1 MAPLGLLGRGEN
13 LAMRFIKKSARKAP
27 RVSLVLLD
35 WSVRESFHLL
45 NYLSQQTASRDDF
58 EVIIIEYYSRI
69 SPALKAVEDQVDTW
83 LVLDVPENCY
93 YHKHLMYNAGIVAAR
108 GDIIMIGDSDAMVKP
123 TFIETIIKRFDSD
136 AKLVFHIDQFRNLR
150 RDFYPFNYPS
160 FDDVLGVGCINNVD
174 GKTAGVLNTVDPI
187 HSRNYGACMC
197 ARRDDMIA
205 IGGADMHIDY
215 LGHICGPYDM
225 TFRLI
230 NYGRRELWDHSEFT
244 YHTWHP
250 GQAGADNYLGPHD
263 GRHMSTTSL
272 EALTSGRITPLD
284 ENEAIRMLRTGA
296 THDPDEALAKVIP
309 DGIEINWDLKYV
321 EANASHLRFAN
332 YRVPLGVFKGFRI
345 VSEFGRILAYPLAER
360 RSELGGETE
369 RAIYEGSAEQEV
381 KAMIVAAMPPAVS
394 GLNWLT
400 PLYILPFSVG
410 RLIAALSQRL
420 PIPAS
425 RHVKT
430 IVGFL
435 GAPFAFIA
443 LVLFVPA
450 PLVGKVR
457 RMRRD
462 NVAAVETLDNMAA
475 TLHNLTKWGLPAG
488 PAELPVVLTNERRA
502 FYYLKILRFLKLTP
516 PMIVRRAGSVEGVER
531 VLTELEDRGWSGQ
544 LLIPSDLFNRFHAAI
559 APARAAEHL
568 IVM

>member
-1 MAPLGLLGRGEN
+1 
-13 LAMRFIKKSARKAP
+13 MRFIKRSTRKAP

-45 NYLSQQTASRDDF
+45 NYLSEQTVSRDDF

-83 LVLDVPENCY
+83 LILDVPQNCY

-123 TFIETIIKRFDSD
+123 TFIETIIKQFDSD
-136 AKLVFHIDQFRNLR
+136 PKVVYHIDQFRNLR

-160 FDDVLGVGCINNVD
+160 FDDVLGVGCINNVG
-174 GKTAGVLNTVDPI
+174 GKTAGVLNTEDPI

-197 ARRDDMIA
+197 ARREDMIT

-230 NYGRRELWDHSEFT
+230 NYGRRELWDQSEFT

-284 ENEAIRMLRTGA
+284 ENEAIRLLRTGA
-296 THDPDEALAKVIP
+296 THDVDVALAKVIP
-309 DGIEINWDLKYV
+309 EGIERSWDLKYV

-360 RSELGGETE
+360 RSELEGGTE
-369 RAIYEGSAEQEV
+369 RPIFEGSTEDEV
-381 KAMIVAAMPPAVS
+381 KAMIVKATSPAVS
-394 GLNWLT
+394 VLYWLT
-400 PLYILPFSVG
+400 PLYVLPFSLARMIIG
-410 RLIAALSQRL
+410 LSQRL
-420 PIPAS
+420 PISAS
-425 RHVKT
+425 RRAKA
-430 IVGFL
+430 IVGLL
-435 GAPFAFIA
+435 GAPFAFVILA
-443 LVLFVPA
+443 LFVPA
-450 PLVGKVR
+450 PLIGKIR
-457 RMRRD
+457 RMKRD
-462 NVAAVETLDNMAA
+462 NVTAVESLDNMAA
-475 TLHNLTKWGLPAG
+475 TLHNLAKWASASEPS
-488 PAELPVVLTNERRA
+488 ELPIVLTNERRA
-502 FYYLKILRFLKLTP
+502 FYFLKILQFLKLVP
-516 PMIVRRAGSVEGVER
+516 PMIVRRAASIDSVQS
-531 VLTELEDRGWSGQ
+531 VLTELEGRRWSGQ
-544 LLIPSDLFNRFHAAI
+544 LLVPSDLFNRFHAVI
-559 APARAAEHL
+559 APARAAERL

>member
-1 MAPLGLLGRGEN
+1 
-13 LAMRFIKKSARKAP
+13 MRFIKRSARKSP

-45 NYLSQQTASRDDF
+45 HYLSQQTGSRDDF
-58 EVIIIEYYSRI
+58 EVIIIEYYSRV
-69 SPALKAVEDQVDTW
+69 SEALKPFEDQVDTW

-123 TFIETIIKRFDSD
+123 TFIETIIRNFDSD
-136 AKLVFHIDQFRNLR
+136 PRLVYHIDQFRNLR

-160 FDDVLGVGCINNVD
+160 FDDVLGVGCINNVG
-174 GKTAGVLNTVDPI
+174 GKTAGILNTEDPI

-197 ARRDDMIA
+197 ARREDMIA

-230 NYGRRELWDHSEFT
+230 NYGRRELWDPTEFT

-284 ENEAIRMLRTGA
+284 ENEAIRLLRTRA
-296 THDPDEALAKVIP
+296 TQDADEALKHVIP
-309 DGIEINWDLKYV
+309 EGVERSWDLKYV

-345 VSEFGRILAYPLAER
+345 VSEFGRVLAYPLAER
-360 RSELGGETE
+360 RSELENGRESP
-369 RAIYEGSAEQEV
+369 IFEGSTEEEV
-381 KAMIVAAMPPAVS
+381 KAKIAGATSPEVAFL
-394 GLNWLT
+394 GRLT
-400 PLYILPFSVG
+400 PLYVLPFSV
-410 RLIAALSQRL
+410 LLTIAAVSQRL
-420 PIPAS
+420 PIAAPPRIKS
-425 RHVKT
+425 
-430 IVGFL
+430 IVGLL
-435 GAPFAFIA
+435 GSPFAL
-443 LVLFVPA
+443 LVLALFVPA
-450 PLVGKVR
+450 PLIGKLR
-457 RMRRD
+457 RLRRD
-462 NVAAVETLDNMAA
+462 NAATVDSLDNVAA
-475 TLHNLTKWGLPAG
+475 TLHNLKKWGPPA
-488 PAELPVVLTNERRA
+488 AELPVVLTDQRQS
-502 FYYLKILRFLKLTP
+502 FYFLKVLQLLKLAP
-516 PMIVRRAGSVEGVER
+516 PMIVRRAASIETVR
-531 VLTELEDRGWSGQ
+531 DVLTDLENRGWSGQ
-544 LLIPSDLFNRFHAAI
+544 LLIPSELFSRFHAAI
-559 APARAAEHL
+559 APTRAAERL